1 MFFPSAAQKA
11 LHFVCFGV
19 VENPLQQVTHEP
31 SAQHCEHWSLFTGV
45 AQLFVQAA
53 IAELAKANP
62 STAVNATHT
71 IHLFLVVMILTAF
84 LQGFQKNIPRLRNL
98 PPPRRCQEISR
109 KSLKYAWMP
118 LAWIIHPI
126 STAVAPPLK
135 RAEGAVLKR

>member
-98 PPPRRCQEISR
+98 PPPPSLSRDIPKKFEIRLDAVGLDYPSD
-109 KSLKYAWMP
+109 
-118 LAWIIHPI
+118 IHCGC
-126 STAVAPPLK
+126 SASET
-135 RAEGAVLKR
+135 G